1 MVVEE
6 TGMVAPQTPLEVEA
20 QTEETTSKKS
30 STNCSPPSKKTHSKE
45 AAVGQ
50 GSQAQEGLSQ
60 TLLYATQTQVA
71 TQKTCTDS
79 VAARGA
85 QKVQNYR
92 VPAHSVVRTR

>member
-6 TGMVAPQTPLEVEA
+6 TRMVAPQTPLEVEA

-79 VAARGA
+79 VAARSA
-85 QKVQNYR
+85 QKV
-92 VPAHSVVRTR
+92 